1 MKTMYRFAL
10 VNGLSVS
17 WIQRCIELVHRKA
30 QRAYGPQLIPFG
42 ARNETYKAL
51 QTELGRYTSF
61 SRNTAYF
68 ELRGTVPGR
77 YNPDHE
83 HPRN

>member
-51 QTELGRYTSF
+51 QTDKDKLSRLLRAQKPRQLAFAAEIGR
-61 SRNTAYF
+61 
-68 ELRGTVPGR
+68 
-77 YNPDHE
+77 
-83 HPRN
+83 

>member
-51 QTELGRYTSF
+51 QTDKVKLSCLLHSQKATPACLCR
-61 SRNTAYF
+61 
-68 ELRGTVPGR
+68 
-77 YNPDHE
+77 
-83 HPRN
+83 